1 MRVTCSRRGLLNAY
15 LATAHL
21 PGNKTG
27 TASLKCSQGMP
38 VSTVEEQVL
47 LGTFDLEWG
56 WIMCLSPHT
65 MHWKIN
71 PLCSLWF
78 NECRE
83 NILCTLLNLRQV
95 STQQRLFLLFM
106 DSNRVF
112 LGRFFF
118 NHEHKGS
125 ETFSGNVF
133 SSSAGCC
140 LFSFLFCSMLISLA
154 LEFIAWRKVVN
165 TKKAE

>member
-21 PGNKTG
+21 PGNETG

-47 LGTFDLEWG
+47 LGIFDLEWG

-112 LGRFFF
+112 WVVFFSTM
-118 NHEHKGS
+118 NIKAAKHS
-125 ETFSGNVF
+125 QAMCSVPLQAAACSLF
-133 SSSAGCC
+133 SSVRC
-140 LFSFLFCSMLISLA
+140 LSHWLWSSLP
-154 LEFIAWRKVVN
+154 EGRW
-165 TKKAE
+165 